1 VRFQGHTLTAV
12 YLPGSTFTI
21 KSGRV
26 VPRKP
31 TRKDIDYVLAEPD
44 DGGTRVRFSSFSE
57 AKAFIK
63 ELKRHEQPS

>member
-1 VRFQGHTLTAV
+1 MRFQGHTLTAF
-12 YLPGSTFTI
+12 YLPGSTFKV
-21 KSGRV
+21 KSGQV
-26 VPRKP
+26 MPRKP

-44 DGGTRVRFSSFSE
+44 DGGTRVRFGSFSE